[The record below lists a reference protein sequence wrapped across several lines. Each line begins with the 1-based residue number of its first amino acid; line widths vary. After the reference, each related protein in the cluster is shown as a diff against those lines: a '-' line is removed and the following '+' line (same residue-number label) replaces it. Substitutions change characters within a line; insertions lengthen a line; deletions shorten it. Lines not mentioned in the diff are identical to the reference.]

1 MGMDFGRLLEKESEE
16 EEQRSSNPPSRT
28 TSRNTSVTS
37 LSSLKSNTSEKNDP
51 VEVSVFIKRKK
62 KNNRYRLNENRIKAF
77 IFLLR

>member
-16 EEQRSSNPPSRT
+16 EEQQSSNPPSRT

>member
-51 VEVSVFIKRKK
+51 VEVSVFIKKK
-62 KNNRYRLNENRIKAF
+62 K
-77 IFLLR
+77 

>member
-16 EEQRSSNPPSRT
+16 EEQQSSNPPSRT

-51 VEVSVFIKRKK
+51 VEVSVFTKRKK

>member
-16 EEQRSSNPPSRT
+16 EEQQSSNPPSRT

-62 KNNRYRLNENRIKAF
+62 KKI
-77 IFLLR
+77 IDTD

>member
-62 KNNRYRLNENRIKAF
+62 KNNRYKLNENRIKAF